1 MTAGYGT
8 GTDDLTDAGALRRC
22 VSDVVALSTLS
33 AVWAG
38 APRLEIAEGLAQ
50 VVQQTLG
57 ADVAYVGLRA
67 TSAAAAC
74 ETVCVTLAEDQPLA
88 DVIKTGLAAWL
99 RQPGAAP
106 KLPALSIGPA
116 PLLMMPIGIHAEH
129 GVIVT
134 TSRGTDFPSA
144 THRLLMNVAANQ
156 ATMALLTDCARDE
169 QRIADT
175 LQRIGT
181 SVAAQLDPE
190 KVIQSVTDE
199 ATALTGADFGAF
211 FYNVINEAGESYMLY
226 TLTGASREAFSQFP
240 MPRNTGLF
248 APTFAGAG
256 VVRLSD
262 VTTDP
267 RFGKNSPHFGMP
279 AGHLPVR
286 SYLAV
291 PVVSRT
297 GKVHGGLFLGHKDV
311 GVFAER
317 HERLA
322 VGVAAW
328 AALAMDN
335 GYLYAEAQR
344 ANMAKDHF
352 LATLSHELR
361 TPLNAIVGWLSMLRR
376 PEVMTSAGVPKAWAA
391 IDRNTAAL
399 NELIEDLLDV
409 SRIATGKIRL
419 ADADIDMSDV
429 VRDSMRT
436 TEPKFMDKRVAFGVD
451 LPAEPCVVRGDAARL
466 RQVTSNL
473 LSNAV
478 KFTAAGGRVDV
489 ALRCEDARIVL
500 AVSDTGIGI
509 HPDFLPHVFEQF
521 RQGGVES
528 ASGLG
533 LGLAIVK
540 NLVEQHG
547 GTVSAA
553 SDGIG
558 RGARFTVTL
567 PRKAAAPEN
576 PGSDMKRGGGA

>member
-1 MTAGYGT
+1 MDIDDS
-8 GTDDLTDAGALRRC
+8 TDVGALRRC
-22 VSDVVALSTLS
+22 ISDMVALSTLS

-38 APRLEIAEGLAQ
+38 APRLRIAQDLAQ
-50 VVQQTLG
+50 VLQRTLD
-57 ADVAYVGLRA
+57 AEAVYVGLRA
-67 TSAAAAC
+67 TAGAAAC
-74 ETVCVTLAEDQPLA
+74 DAACANRTDKEPLCEA
-88 DVIKTGLAAWL
+88 IRGNVEPWLHEQGLA
-99 RQPGAAP
+99 PGVPVVSLDSAS
-106 KLPALSIGPA
+106 LVVT
-116 PLLMMPIGIHAEH
+116 PIGIHADH

-134 TSRGTDFPSA
+134 TSSEDVLSDTR
-144 THRLLMNVAANQ
+144 RLLLNLAANQ
-156 ATMALLTDCARDE
+156 ATMALLSDRARDE

-181 SVAAQLDPE
+181 GVAAQLDPE
-190 KVIQSVTDE
+190 KVIQAVTDE

-211 FYNVINEAGESYMLY
+211 FYNVVDATGESYLLY
-226 TLTGASREAFSQFP
+226 TLTGASREASSQFP
-240 MPRNTGLF
+240 MPRNTKVFG
-248 APTFAGAG
+248 PTFAGKGA
-256 VVRLSD
+256 VRLSD
-262 VTTDP
+262 VTADP
-267 RFGKNSPHFGMP
+267 RFGQNAPYDGVP

-297 GKVHGGLFLGHKDV
+297 GKVHGGLFFGHKDA
-311 GVFAER
+311 GMFGER

-344 ANMAKDHF
+344 ANMAKDQF

-361 TPLNAIVGWLSMLRR
+361 TPLNAIVGWLSMVRR
-376 PEVMTSAGVPKAWAA
+376 PEVMTSMGVPKAWAA
-391 IDRNTAAL
+391 IDRNTGAL

-419 ADADIDMSDV
+419 ADVDVDMNDV
-429 VRDSMRT
+429 VRDSMRAI
-436 TEPKFMDKRVAFGVD
+436 EPKFMEKHLSLAGD
-451 LPAEPCVVRGDAARL
+451 LLPEPCVVRGDAARL

-489 ALRCEDARIVL
+489 ALECEDTQVVL
-500 AVSDTGIGI
+500 SVTDTGIGI
-509 HPDFLPHVFEQF
+509 HPGFLPHVFEQF
-521 RQGGVES
+521 RQGDTE
-528 ASGLG
+528 ATTGLG

-547 GTVSAA
+547 GSVSAA
-553 SDGIG
+553 SEGIG
-558 RGARFTVTL
+558 RGSCFTVTL
-567 PRKAAAPEN
+567 PRSPR
-576 PGSDMKRGGGA
+576 SRS